1 MGVGP
6 QDGDRSGV
14 KQGTAQIVLHSIGY
28 SAKNDCAAF
37 STTGRTSMRQ
47 PRVLAWVLFG
57 ALALGVV
64 HSAWAFVDANTASA
78 ADLASIKGL
87 GPSTSQ
93 RLVQTR
99 QTAPFKN
106 WDDLIAR
113 MPGVGP
119 ATAQKLSAGGLRIQ
133 GLAYEQ
139 ATSSNTEA
147 IWRPMLPK
155 PLPPH

>member
-1 MGVGP
+1 
-6 QDGDRSGV
+6 
-14 KQGTAQIVLHSIGY
+14 
-28 SAKNDCAAF
+28 
-37 STTGRTSMRQ
+37 MRQ
-47 PRVLAWVLFG
+47 PRVLALVLFG
-57 ALALGVV
+57 ALAMGVIR
-64 HSAWAFVDANTASA
+64 SAWAFVDANTASA
-78 ADLASIKGL
+78 DDLASIKGL

-139 ATSSNTEA
+139 ATGSNTEA